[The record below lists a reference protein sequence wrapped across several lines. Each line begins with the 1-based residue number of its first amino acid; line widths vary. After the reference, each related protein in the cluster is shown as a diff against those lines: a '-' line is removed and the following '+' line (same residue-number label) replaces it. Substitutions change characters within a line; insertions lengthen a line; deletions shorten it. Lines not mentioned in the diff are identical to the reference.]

1 MHGWMAK
8 RRMDAHRENGRMT
21 SANMMLV
28 GFGDSAQE
36 LTLSVA
42 NRHGLIA
49 GATGTGKTSTL
60 RVMAE
65 GFSRAG
71 VPVFVADVKGD
82 IAGLSQPG
90 EPKPFLL
97 ERAQKMGFEWKPAAS
112 PVIYWDLFGKQGHPL
127 RTTISDIGP
136 VLLAQM
142 LQLNDVQEGVLNV
155 VFRVADEQELLLL
168 DLKDLRAMLT
178 HVAENAETY
187 TVQFGNI
194 ATQSI
199 GAIQRALLTIENQGG
214 DLFFGEPAAKI
225 AEDFLTVDEKGHG
238 AIHVLAADKLLASP
252 KLYATFLLWM
262 LAELYEQLPEVG
274 DLDKPRLVFFF
285 DEAHLLFD
293 DAPKALLD
301 QVEQIVRLIRSKGVG
316 VYFCTQSPL
325 DIPDDVLGQ
334 LGNKVQHALRAF
346 TPKDQ
351 KSVRAVA
358 ENFRPNPKLNAA
370 AAVQELAVGE
380 ALVSFLDAKGI
391 PSIVQRA
398 LIAPPVGRMGPVT
411 PQERD
416 AILQIS
422 PFAGAYEQA
431 IDRESAY
438 EILIARVN
446 EQRAAAG
453 AAPLPTGPQPTKR
466 SWGGA
471 RSVPGD
477 ARDEAGSMLPKN
489 YPMPTQPKPAPQPR
503 GAGRQT
509 MTETIAKSAARS
521 VTTAV
526 AGGIGRALVRGVL
539 GALIKRR

>member
-1 MHGWMAK
+1 
-8 RRMDAHRENGRMT
+8 MT
-21 SANMMLV
+21 AAGKTLIGMGETV
-28 GFGDSAQE
+28 QE

-65 GFSRAG
+65 EFSRAG

-90 EPKPFLL
+90 EPKGFLT
-97 ERAQKMGFEWKPAAS
+97 ERALKMGINWAGEAS
-112 PVIYWDLFGKQGHPL
+112 PVILWDLFGEQGHPL
-127 RTTISDIGP
+127 RATVSDIGP
-136 VLLAQM
+136 VLLSQM

-155 VFRVADEQELLLL
+155 VFRVADEQGLLLL

-178 HVAENAETY
+178 HVGENAETY

-214 DLFFGEPAAKI
+214 DMFFGEPAANI
-225 AEDFLTVDEKGHG
+225 DEDFLTVDEQGHG
-238 AIHVLAADKLLASP
+238 AIHVLAADKLLTSP

-262 LAELYEQLPEVG
+262 LAELYETLPEVG
-274 DLDKPRLVFFF
+274 DLEKPRLVFFF

-358 ENFRPNPKLNAA
+358 ENFRPNPKLDAA

-391 PSIVQRA
+391 PSIVERA
-398 LIAPPVGRMGPVT
+398 LIAPPRGRMGPLN
-411 PQERD
+411 PQER
-416 AILQIS
+416 AAVIQIS
-422 PFAGAYEQA
+422 PFAGVYEQA
-431 IDRESAY
+431 TDRESAY

-446 EQRAAAG
+446 KQREAAG
-453 AAPLPTGPQPTKR
+453 APQLPTGPQPQRR
-466 SWGGA
+466 SWGGKRA
-471 RSVPGD
+471 ASVPQTGD
-477 ARDEAGSMLPKN
+477 EPSQGNVPTS
-489 YPMPTQPKPAPQPR
+489 YPMPTQAKPARAPARQP
-503 GAGRQT
+503 AT
-509 MTETIAKSAARS
+509 MAETIAKSAARS

-526 AGGIGRALVRGVL
+526 AGGVGRALVRGIF
-539 GALIKRR
+539 GALTRRR

>member
-1 MHGWMAK
+1 MA
-8 RRMDAHRENGRMT
+8 
-21 SANMMLV
+21 SAGKVLI
-28 GFGDSAQE
+28 GFGEGAQE

-97 ERAQKMGFEWKPAAS
+97 ERAQKMGFEWKGAAS
-112 PVIYWDLFGKQGHPL
+112 PVVLWDLFGVQGHPL
-127 RTTISDIGP
+127 RATVSDIGP
-136 VLLAQM
+136 VLLSQM
-142 LQLNDVQEGVLNV
+142 LQLNDVQEGVLNI
-155 VFRVADEQELLLL
+155 VFRVADEQGLLLL

-194 ATQSI
+194 ATQSV

-214 DLFFGEPAAKI
+214 DNFFGEPAAKI
-225 AEDFLTVDEKGHG
+225 HEDFLTVDEQGHG

-358 ENFRPNPKLNAA
+358 ENFRPNPKLDAA

-391 PSIVQRA
+391 PSIVERA

-411 PQERD
+411 PQER
-416 AILQIS
+416 AAVMQIS

-438 EILIARVN
+438 EVLIARVN

-453 AAPLPTGPQPTKR
+453 APQLPAGPQPTKR

-471 RSVPGD
+471 RAAPAD
-477 ARDEAGSMLPKN
+477 ARDEAGTMLPRN
-489 YPMPTQPKPAPQPR
+489 YPQSYPMPTQAKPARAPARQP
-503 GAGRQT
+503 AT
-509 MTETIAKSAARS
+509 MAETIAKSAARS

-526 AGGIGRALVRGVL
+526 AGGVGRALVRGIF

>member
-1 MHGWMAK
+1 MRQWRSVEWTRTDKRNGMATAGK
-8 RRMDAHRENGRMT
+8 I
-21 SANMMLV
+21 LI
-28 GFGDSAQE
+28 GFGDTAQE

-65 GFSRAG
+65 QFSRAG

-97 ERAQKMGFEWKPAAS
+97 ERAQKMGFQWQGSAS
-112 PVIYWDLFGKQGHPL
+112 PVIYWDLFGQQGHPL
-127 RTTISDIGP
+127 RATVSDIGP
-136 VLLAQM
+136 VLLSQM

-155 VFRVADEQELLLL
+155 VFRVADEQGLLLL

-194 ATQSI
+194 ATQSV

-214 DLFFGEPAAKI
+214 DAFFGEPAAKI
-225 AEDFLTVDEKGHG
+225 HEDFLTVDEQGHG

-358 ENFRPNPKLNAA
+358 ENFRPNPKLDAA

-391 PSIVQRA
+391 PSIVERA
-398 LIAPPVGRMGPVT
+398 LIAPPLGRMGPVSQ
-411 PQERD
+411 QERA
-416 AILQIS
+416 AIIQIS

-453 AAPLPTGPQPTKR
+453 APQLPTGPQPTKR
-466 SWGGA
+466 SWGGGRA
-471 RSVPGD
+471 APAD

-489 YPMPTQPKPAPQPR
+489 YPMPTQPKPTRAPARQP
-503 GAGRQT
+503 AT
-509 MTETIAKSAARS
+509 ITETIAKSAARS

-526 AGGIGRALVRGVL
+526 AGGIGRALVRGIF
-539 GALIKRR
+539 GALIKR